1 MAEGAQE
8 ATTSGARATPASG
21 GVDSGAEVV
30 RAEAK
35 DLPGPPPRHSQE
47 MRIKAGESAPVL
59 SFSFLFIF
67 FLIK

>member
-30 RAEAK
+30 RAEDK
-35 DLPGPPPRHSQE
+35 DLPGPPLRPSKE
-47 MRIKAGESAPVL
+47 TRIKAGESAPVL
-59 SFSFLFIF
+59 FFHFF
-67 FLIK
+67 FL